1 MSISSSQSARGAP
14 STDGQRGIARLLL
27 LAVAWLLLTLS
38 PVAFG
43 YGTDSVTSAAQQASI
58 EQHRIDYLIASVAAL
73 KNASFIRN
81 GKAYD
86 AARAAS
92 HLRLKRRFAGSKVK
106 TAEDF
111 IRYCATASSMSGIR
125 YTIRFADGH
134 SMDSASF
141 FQQKLALYRPEKT
154 QGSSP

>member
-1 MSISSSQSARGAP
+1 MPISSSQSSHGAT
-14 STDGQRGIARLLL
+14 STNGQRRLVRWLLL
-27 LAVAWLLLTLS
+27 TVAWLLLTLA
-38 PVAFG
+38 PAAFG
-43 YGTDSVTSAAQQASI
+43 HGADSVTSTAQQSAI

-92 HLRLKRRFAGSKVK
+92 HLRLKRRFAGSKIQ

-111 IRYCATASSMSGIR
+111 IRYCGTASSMSGSR

-141 FQQKLALYRPEKT
+141 FEEKLAQYRPEKA
-154 QGSSP
+154 QGSRP